1 MFGHVYC
8 RNLTQFV
15 SKVKNKAQNFKLD
28 IQTSLQT
35 TDLHSFAIYIVC
47 LLFAFP
53 QLGQGLSASSQ
64 FHSYFWHISKF
75 SRTSGK
81 CYIQKFLAKRWWKH
95 SYWDLINWVVIV
107 VTIIPGHTHSNP
119 KQVSQVISRRLA
131 VVKHV
136 TFSSSLPNTTIQ
148 YSYPILK
155 QKWPPR
161 LAWRQFIHTQA
172 APEFSEWFIENFC
185 QYSSLEKLKLKL
197 VFSEYY

>member
-1 MFGHVYC
+1 MKCLGNYRLFGHVYC
-8 RNLTQFV
+8 CNLTQFV

-75 SRTSGK
+75 SSTSGK
-81 CYIQKFLAKRWWKH
+81 CYIQKILSKEMMETFLLRFNKLGGDSCHYHPRT
-95 SYWDLINWVVIV
+95 L
-107 VTIIPGHTHSNP
+107 PQQP

-161 LAWRQFIHTQA
+161 LAW
-172 APEFSEWFIENFC
+172 
-185 QYSSLEKLKLKL
+185 
-197 VFSEYY
+197 